1 MGLGSAFFAVVG
13 AFESGLVDGGFGSGL
28 LPVLGCGFVDGFDDD
43 VAAGGIVFEAAS
55 GCVFGADGT
64 FFDAANSIDLTLLGG
79 AVAFGVAESA
89 LELAGFACK
98 SEAAFFTSGFADFEA
113 SAF

>member
-13 AFESGLVDGGFGSGL
+13 ALESGFVDGGFGSGL
-28 LPVLGCGFVDGFDDD
+28 LPVLGCGFVDGFDADI
-43 VAAGGIVFEAAS
+43 AAGGTVFGAAS
-55 GCVFGADGT
+55 GCVFGAEEI
-64 FFDAANSIDLTLLGG
+64 FFDAATSIGLTLLGG
-79 AVAFGVAESA
+79 AVAFGIAESA
-89 LELAGFACK
+89 LGVAGFVCK